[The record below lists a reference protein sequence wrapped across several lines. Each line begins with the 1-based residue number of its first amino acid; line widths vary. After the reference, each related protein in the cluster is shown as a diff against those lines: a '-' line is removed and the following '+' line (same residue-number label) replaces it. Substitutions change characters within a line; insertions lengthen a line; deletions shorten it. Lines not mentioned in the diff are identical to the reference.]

1 MRVFL
6 KCCASEFFPKH
17 TERFCVAICGHKG
30 QVRFRVRRVLER
42 HRRHLETPGP
52 GKSQI
57 CQGIQANQMH
67 LAPEELLRLIELVV
81 ICQIPGWTFLLGY
94 FLAKR

>member
-1 MRVFL
+1 MLVNFFQNILKGSALLFVDIRVR
-6 KCCASEFFPKH
+6 S
-17 TERFCVAICGHKG
+17 GS
-30 QVRFRVRRVLER
+30 RVRRVLER